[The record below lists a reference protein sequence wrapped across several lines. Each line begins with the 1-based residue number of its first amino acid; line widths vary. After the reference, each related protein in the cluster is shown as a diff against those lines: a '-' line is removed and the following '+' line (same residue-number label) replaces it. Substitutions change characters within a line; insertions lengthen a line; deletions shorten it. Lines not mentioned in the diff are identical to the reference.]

1 MCSPYPILCSFTCHQ
16 PQVEEITKVAK
27 ERVDLA
33 KALIRASEKPAKPSK
48 SKGNRW
54 QERAKSKGE
63 ATDATKTG
71 AGADSTDAAVA

>member
-48 SKGNRW
+48 SKG
-54 QERAKSKGE
+54 E